1 MLDGKIL
8 ILDDYKTDGY
18 IQNKYIY
25 IYTSLSRYVES
36 MVLPFN

>member
-1 MLDGKIL
+1 MLDGKIR

-25 IYTSLSRYVES
+25 IHTSLSRYVES